1 MPSVY
6 GIDYVPY
13 LGGAPGPESDWKR
26 RFDSRRNDGK
36 GPDRM
41 VVSTA
46 EFKKGLK
53 IQFDGAPYTIVDFQ
67 HVKPGKGGA
76 FVRTKL
82 KHMKLGRV
90 IDNTFR
96 AGEKV
101 ELVDFE
107 EKRMQF
113 LYKDDRYNFMDLDT
127 YDQISLS
134 AEEVG
139 DARDFLKEN
148 TEVEILFID
157 ASPVTVELPNFIEL
171 QIAKTDPGIRGD
183 TASGGSKP
191 ATLETGAVVQVPL
204 FLNEGDVVKVDTR
217 SGDYLGRVSAAG

>member
-1 MPSVY
+1 MQ
-6 GIDYVPY
+6 
-13 LGGAPGPESDWKR
+13 
-26 RFDSRRNDGK
+26 
-36 GPDRM
+36 
-41 VVSTA
+41 VSTA

-53 IQFDGAPYTIVDFQ
+53 IQLDGEPYSIVDFQ

-82 KHMKLGRV
+82 KHMRLGRV

-107 EKRMQF
+107 EKRMQY
-113 LYKDDRYNFMDLDT
+113 LYKDDRYHFMDLDT

-157 ASPVTVELPNFIEL
+157 GAPVTVELPNFIEL
-171 QIAKTDPGIRGD
+171 QIVKTDPGIRGD

-217 SGDYLGRVSAAG
+217 SGEYLGRVAAAG